1 MEIIIKGGDPTAWYS
16 SHVGFKYKILA
27 KPNGTDYYLVD
38 KPNHGM
44 LMVNK
49 NDCEEVLFCDILKE
63 HMLAQYPKTF
73 DDAFK
78 PDAHYDNTHGSLY
91 KFAEDHGL
99 NAYEFEVIKRVVRC
113 RKKGEFISDI
123 EKTIRVLSIY
133 LDEQGENY
141 VGQVEKLN
149 GL

>member
-49 NDCEEVLFCDILKE
+49 NDCEEVLFCDEVKK
-63 HMLAQYPKTF
+63 H
-73 DDAFK
+73 
-78 PDAHYDNTHGSLY
+78 DAHYENNNGSLY

-99 NAYEFEVIKRVVRC
+99 NSYEFDIIKRITRC
-113 RKKGEFISDI
+113 RKKGQFKEDL
-123 EKTIRVLSIY
+123 EKTKRVIDIY
-133 LDEQGENY
+133 LEEHVTGDN
-141 VGQVEKLN
+141 
-149 GL
+149 

>member
-1 MEIIIKGGDPTAWYS
+1 MYKRQAWYS

-49 NDCEEVLFCDILKE
+49 NDCEEVLFCDEANE
-63 HMLAQYPKTF
+63 HMLAQHPKTF

-99 NAYEFEVIKRVVRC
+99 NAYEFDLIKRVVRC
-113 RKKGEFISDI
+113 RKKGQFKEDL
-123 EKTIRVLSIY
+123 EKTKRVIDLY
-133 LDEQGENY
+133 LEEY
-141 VGQVEKLN
+141 VTGDN
-149 GL
+149 